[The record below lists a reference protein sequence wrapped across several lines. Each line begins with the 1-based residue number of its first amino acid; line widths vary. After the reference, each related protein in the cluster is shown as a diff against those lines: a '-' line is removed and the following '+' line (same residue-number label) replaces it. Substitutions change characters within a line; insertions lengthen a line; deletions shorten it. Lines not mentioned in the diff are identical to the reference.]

1 MTPRRVVVTGMGA
14 VSPLGTDLEA
24 LWNGIRAGRS
34 GIGPIR
40 RFDAEGYP
48 CRIAGEVPGF
58 EPERWM
64 PRKEARHMD
73 RFAQFAVACAE
84 MAGADAG
91 LVWADL
97 DPDRAAS
104 IMGTGIG
111 GMETLI
117 EQLVVLQQRGP
128 DRVSPFFIPMMI
140 ANMAS
145 AQVSIRTGAR
155 GPNITTV
162 TACSSSAN
170 AVGEAFRCIRRGEAD
185 VAVTGGS
192 EAAVLPLALAG
203 FCAMRAMSTR
213 NDDPHRASRPFD
225 ARRDGFVLGEGGGC
239 LILEELEFARRRGAR
254 IRAEILGY
262 GATSDAY
269 DVVRPAPGGRGQIG
283 AMRRAVE
290 EAGLRPDQV
299 DYVNAHATSTPVGD
313 REEVE
318 AVKHVFGEHARR
330 LAVSSTKSMTGHLLG
345 AAGAVELIIS
355 VLALQE
361 GILPPTINQEEPDP
375 ECDLDVVPNE
385 ARPADLRVALS
396 NSFGFGGTNSVLLFG
411 RFEA

>member
-1 MTPRRVVVTGMGA
+1 
-14 VSPLGTDLEA
+14 
-24 LWNGIRAGRS
+24 
-34 GIGPIR
+34 
-40 RFDAEGYP
+40 
-48 CRIAGEVPGF
+48 
-58 EPERWM
+58 
-64 PRKEARHMD
+64 MD
-73 RFAQFAVACAE
+73 RFAQFAVACAD
-84 MAGADAG
+84 MAGADA
-91 LVWADL
+91 DL
-97 DPDRAAS
+97 AWGDVDPERAAS

-111 GMETLI
+111 GMQTLI

-145 AQVSIRTGAR
+145 AQVSIRTGFR

-162 TACSSSAN
+162 TACSSAAN
-170 AVGEAFRCIRRGEAD
+170 AIGEAFRCIRRGEAD
-185 VAVTGGS
+185 VAVTGGA
-192 EAAVLPLALAG
+192 EAAVLPLAVAG

-213 NDDPHRASRPFD
+213 NEEPERASRPFD
-225 ARRDGFVLGEGGGC
+225 MGRDGFVLGEGGAC

-262 GATSDAY
+262 GVTSDAY
-269 DVVRPAPGGRGQIG
+269 DVVRPAPGGCGQIA

-318 AVKHVFGEHARR
+318 AVKQVFGEHARR
-330 LAVSSTKSMTGHLLG
+330 LPVSSTKSMTGHLLG

-355 VLALQE
+355 ILALQE

-375 ECDLDVVPNE
+375 ECDLDVVPNV
-385 ARPADLRVALS
+385 ARPAELRVILS
-396 NSFGFGGTNSVLLFG
+396 NSFGFGGHNVSLLVRRWDG
-411 RFEA
+411 